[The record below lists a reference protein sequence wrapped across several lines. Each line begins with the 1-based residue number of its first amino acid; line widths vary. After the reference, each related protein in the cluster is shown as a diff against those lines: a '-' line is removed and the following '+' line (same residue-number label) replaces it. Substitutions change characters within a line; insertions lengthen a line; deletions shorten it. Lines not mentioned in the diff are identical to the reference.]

1 MISLLYNRRIA
12 TAFFFIPLLSL
23 TKLSHAQN
31 SIGLEAGMSSSYLV
45 TNISNRT
52 STVINSGRGFTAN
65 ILLRH
70 TIYRCLSA
78 ELIPGITRKSYSINR
93 TDSLA
98 GVYESFNNTYLQLP
112 IGISLTYGRT
122 LQVTMA
128 SGIYLGYWMAG
139 RIKGKTPD
147 IYAVTDSIS
156 PSGQVLGS
164 YQLKSYD
171 EKYAFSKQR
180 DNRLETGWM
189 LEAGI
194 QYPFSHQY
202 RVSAKARYYQALT
215 SQEKNLSINQVQQYN
230 QTWTFTIGISRM
242 LDKK

>member
-1 MISLLYNRRIA
+1 MIPLLYNRRIA
-12 TAFFFIPLLSL
+12 TAFFFTALLSL
-23 TKLSHAQN
+23 TKPSHAQN
-31 SIGLEAGMSSSYLV
+31 SIGLEGGMSNNYLV

-52 STVINSGRGFTAN
+52 STIINSGRGFTAN

-70 TIYRCLSA
+70 NLYRCLSA
-78 ELIPGITRKSYSINR
+78 ELMPGITRKSYSINR

-98 GVYESFNNTYLQLP
+98 GVYENFNNTYLQLP
-112 IGISLTYGRT
+112 IAISLVYGRT

-128 SGIYLGYWMAG
+128 TGLYLGYWMTG

-147 IYAVTDSIS
+147 VYSVTDSVS
-156 PSGQVLGS
+156 SSGQVLES
-164 YQLKSYD
+164 FQLKSYD
-171 EKYAFSKQR
+171 EKYTFNKHR

-194 QYPFSHQY
+194 QYPITHQY
-202 RVSAKARYYQALT
+202 WVSAKARYYQALT
-215 SQEKNLSINQVQQYN
+215 DQQKDLTINQVPKYN
-230 QTWTFTIGISRM
+230 QTWTFTIGIFRM